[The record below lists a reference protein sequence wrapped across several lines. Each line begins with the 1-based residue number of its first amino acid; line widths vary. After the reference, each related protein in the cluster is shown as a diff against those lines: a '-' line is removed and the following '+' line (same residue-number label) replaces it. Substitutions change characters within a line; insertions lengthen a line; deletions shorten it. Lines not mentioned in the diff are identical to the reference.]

1 MHASIL
7 LFALETNPNTVFT
20 TFCSP
25 CNTSVLSLIVS
36 DDDGEVVKDSFQDT
50 NKSACIKY

>member
-7 LFALETNPNTVFT
+7 LFALETNCNTVST

-36 DDDGEVVKDSFQDT
+36 DDDDEVVKDSFQGT
-50 NKSACIKY
+50 NEFACIKY